1 MSHPHKA
8 RINSY
13 VSGFFPRDYSVE
25 LVVVPGYDEIAPQ
38 VTISVATPMMCEVS
52 IYTAYL
58 HEILDISY
66 MGQVA
71 TSLLGATD
79 NSEAKRT

>member
-1 MSHPHKA
+1 MKWEAS
-8 RINSY
+8 
-13 VSGFFPRDYSVE
+13 F
-25 LVVVPGYDEIAPQ
+25 
-38 VTISVATPMMCEVS
+38 
-52 IYTAYL
+52 YTAYL

-79 NSEAKRT
+79 NSEAART